1 MYNDC
6 DNISKL
12 CDQRKMIEE
21 SVTGYGSGWDLIVPA
36 GWGMPVWMGLVFRGA
51 RPGGLRETEKLT
63 LEAASGPVLPPDSS
77 AGQALSE
84 HYRKQ
89 LEAKHFKY
97 VHNLFFLVSQINISI
112 CVVDYLLSDLY
123 STRTRSD
130 NKK

>member
-1 MYNDC
+1 MM
-6 DNISKL
+6 KG
-12 CDQRKMIEE
+12 
-21 SVTGYGSGWDLIVPA
+21 SVAGYGSGWDLIVPA

-84 HYRKQ
+84 HCRKQ

-97 VHNLFFLVSQINISI
+97 VVMFSLSELDKCLFCTYCFDSLI
-112 CVVDYLLSDLY
+112 YM
-123 STRTRSD
+123 
-130 NKK
+130 